1 MKKISLRV
9 ALIAIPLLCACN
21 AVVAQALADSNPI
34 KSVWQVKQL
43 SCNGFVAL
51 ESTRSPDAEE
61 IIRTGLVQ
69 IPNLDMKFSIPRI
82 PELPATSIR
91 LVFNDR
97 GRQVVDH
104 YILLSLS
111 DLGDPVAAVMV
122 TELPPSFDTPQ
133 KALEAAVAVER
144 GNLQGTAAKPT
155 LERIATAWGEG
166 LDLFVPNR
174 IGSPC
179 FPSARYRLAS
189 DTQPTMG
196 LSRFFTSPGHLIQLA
211 VLVKFPIGTSVDMQM
226 SDTRRVMDVFALGL
240 KRP

>member
-1 MKKISLRV
+1 MKKNFRA

-21 AVVAQALADSNPI
+21 AVFAQASVDSNPI
-34 KSVWQVKQL
+34 RSVWQVKQL
-43 SCNGFVAL
+43 SCNGFVAH
-51 ESTRSPDAEE
+51 ENTRSPDAEE

-69 IPNLDMKFSIPRI
+69 IPNLDMTFSTPRI

-91 LVFNDR
+91 LVFSDR

-104 YILLSLS
+104 YVLLSLS

-133 KALEAAVAVER
+133 KALETAVAMER
-144 GNLQGTAAKPT
+144 GNLQGTAARAT
-155 LERIATAWGEG
+155 VERIATVWGEG

-174 IGSPC
+174 ISSPC

-189 DTQPTMG
+189 DAQPTMG
-196 LSRFFTSPGHLIQLA
+196 LSRFFTSPGRLIQLA

-226 SDTRRVMDVFALGL
+226 SDARRVMDVFASGL
-240 KRP
+240 KKP